1 MDIEIILRQ
10 KYVKLVNLVVL
21 HVLIQLQYALYVSL
35 HTSSGMIMLAI
46 LLVQSLSLQTLLLE
60 LVINARQIAIIVH
73 KILNVNSVLKDIS

>member
-10 KYVKLVNLVVL
+10 KYVKLVKLVVL